1 MKKILSIFLST
12 IMIVLTINQFSVSAS
27 TTEQYTYINDD
38 GTEIQYYLDDN
49 DMPYNYKNGEKI
61 YLLIPVGSCV
71 VTDEVLIK
79 ELNDKLADVKNS
91 QITRAAPTNYY
102 SLRQYSVD
110 VNSNVYTKAMDLN
123 TADATTTYLYKYP
136 QHPII
141 RVRTADLKKPN
152 IFSSKKVTITVYSYV
167 DSTGVWLKSTQTGV
181 NATGTLGQGFKVTT
195 IHNYFFVQVT
205 QSNDLVSFTINVW
218 TSLYG
223 D

>member
-12 IMIVLTINQFSVSAS
+12 IMIVLTINQFSVFASA
-27 TTEQYTYINDD
+27 TEQYTYINDD

-136 QHPII
+136 QHPMI

-152 IFSSKKVTITVYSYV
+152 IFSSKKVTITVYAYV

-181 NATGTLGQGFKVTT
+181 NATGALCQGFEVTT

-205 QSNDLVSFTINVW
+205 QYNDLVSFTINVW